1 MAKQRTTYFC
11 KNCGAESPKW
21 IGKCPACNEWNT
33 YVEEIITKSTKASL
47 PGVVDFDHDSVPT
60 PINSINSSE
69 YPRINLKD
77 NEMNRV
83 LGGGLVPG
91 SLILFG
97 GEPGIGKSTL
107 MLQLAIR
114 KNTLKTLYVSG
125 EESDQQIKMRADRI
139 GIENDNCIILTETS
153 THRIF
158 QKIKEIKP
166 NILIIDSIQ
175 TLFSEKI
182 DSSPGSI
189 SQIRECTSELLRY
202 AKSTNTPVFLI
213 GHITKDG
220 TLAGPKVL
228 EHMVDVVLQFEGD
241 RNHVYRLIRSVKN
254 RFGSTNELGIYE
266 MQGSGLREVDN
277 PSELLISNTDQS
289 LSGVSIA
296 SMLEGMRPMLI
307 EIQALVSTAA
317 YGTPQRSATGFDLRR
332 LSMLLAVLEK
342 RCGFRLG
349 AKDVFLNI
357 AGGIKVDD
365 PAIDLAVVCAVLSS
379 NVDLA
384 IPKNVCLA
392 AEVGLSGE
400 IRPVSRMDQR
410 VFEAQKL
417 GYEQIIIS
425 AYNKGINQKDF
436 DIEIIQ
442 VKKIEE
448 VFKTLFGGG
457 E

>member
-1 MAKQRTTYFC
+1 MAKQKTTYFC

-21 IGKCPACNEWNT
+21 IGKCPSCNEWNT
-33 YVEEIITKSTKASL
+33 YVEEIVTKSTKLSL
-47 PGVVDFDHDSVPT
+47 PGVVDFDNNAEPI
-60 PINSINSSE
+60 PINEINSSE

-91 SLILFG
+91 SIILFG

-139 GIENDNCIILTETS
+139 GIENKNCVILTETS

-158 QKIKEIKP
+158 KKIKDIQP
-166 NILIIDSIQ
+166 DMLIIDSIQ

-189 SQIRECTSELLRY
+189 SQIRECTSELLRF

-266 MQGSGLREVDN
+266 VQGSGLREVDN

-332 LSMLLAVLEK
+332 LSMPLAVLEK

-417 GYEQIIIS
+417 GYEQIVIS

-436 DIEIIQ
+436 EIEIVQ
-442 VKKIEE
+442 VRKIEE
-448 VFKTLFGGG
+448 VFKHLFA
-457 E
+457 

>member
-1 MAKQRTTYFC
+1 MAKLKTTYFC

-21 IGKCPACNEWNT
+21 IGKCPSCNEWNT
-33 YVEEIITKSTKASL
+33 YVEEVVSKSVKASL
-47 PGVVDFDHDSVPT
+47 PGVVDFDNEAIPKPVLE
-60 PINSINSSE
+60 INSGE
-69 YPRINLKD
+69 YPRLNLKD
-77 NEMNRV
+77 NELNRV

-107 MLQLAIR
+107 MLQVAIK
-114 KNTLKTLYVSG
+114 KNNLKTLYVSG

-139 GIENDNCIILTETS
+139 GIENENCVVLTETA

-158 QKIKEIKP
+158 KQIKDIRP
-166 NILIIDSIQ
+166 DLLIIDSIQ

-182 DSSPGSI
+182 DASPGSI
-189 SQIRECTSELLRY
+189 SQIRECTAELLRF

-266 MQGSGLREVDN
+266 MQGSGLREVEN
-277 PSELLISNTDQS
+277 PSELLISETDQA

-332 LSMLLAVLEK
+332 LGMLLAVLEK
-342 RCGFRLG
+342 RCGFKLG

-357 AGGIKVDD
+357 AGGIRVDD

-379 NVDLA
+379 NVDLP
-384 IPKNVCLA
+384 IPRHVCLS

-410 VFEAQKL
+410 TFEAQKL

-425 AYNKGINQKDF
+425 AYNKGIDQKDF
-436 DIEIIQ
+436 DIEIVQ

-448 VFKTLFGGG
+448 VFRTLFGGQ
-457 E
+457 